1 MNLPQISNLN
11 TNLCTLHPWGDGHD
25 GSASYKDGGI
35 QRLSNQESPISQG
48 EGTLDS
54 GQPDLFWPENT
65 F

>member
-1 MNLPQISNLN
+1 MMA
-11 TNLCTLHPWGDGHD
+11 LHPT
-25 GSASYKDGGI
+25 KMGGI

-48 EGTLDS
+48 EGMLDS

>member
-1 MNLPQISNLN
+1 MMA
-11 TNLCTLHPWGDGHD
+11 LHPT
-25 GSASYKDGGI
+25 KMGGI
-35 QRLSNQESPISQG
+35 QRLPNQESLISQG